1 MNLGELVEH
10 VRKHVLRDEALPPL
24 WSDEELTLYFNEA
37 QDLFARRT
45 HILSDD
51 ESDLTFVTTEPG
63 VAVYTLAPRVIFVS
77 EVHHADTGIALR
89 DMARRLLPRRFSEG
103 RPVAYTMDARMRSMR
118 LSPTPDAAYE
128 LDLLV
133 ARKALNRLVNEG
145 DEPEI
150 PEEHHLDLCDWVT
163 YKALLNNDPEQ
174 TNTVSAEVF
183 RNAWEL
189 KLRDAKRAVFRMRAG
204 PNPHARGNWTGKK
217 R

>member
-1 MNLGELVEH
+1 MTLGELLEH

-24 WSDEELTLYFNEA
+24 WTDAELTLYFNEA

-45 HILSDD
+45 HVLSDD
-51 ESDLTFVTTEPG
+51 ESDLTFLTTEPG
-63 VAVYTLAPRVIFVS
+63 VAVYTLDPRVIFVA
-77 EVHHADTGIALR
+77 EVHHVDTQIALR
-89 DMARRLLPRRFSEG
+89 DSPRRRLPRRFGEA

-118 LSPTPDAAYE
+118 LSPTPDAEYE

-133 ARKALNRLVNEG
+133 ARKALSRLVNDG
-145 DEPEI
+145 DTPEI

-174 TNTVSAEVF
+174 TNTISADTF
-183 RNAWEL
+183 RADWEM
-189 KLRDAKRAVFRMRAG
+189 KLRDAKRDVYRMRSG
-204 PNPHARGNWTGKK
+204 PNPHARSNWTGK